1 MMRVVDTIRTR
12 ITTMNSQRYEE
23 LLPYADSIQ
32 GFKALV
38 MSESKCSVGIKALS
52 HVANID
58 ERESKEFVREY
69 YSRMDIKL
77 VAPRVLFNEYSK
89 S

>member
-1 MMRVVDTIRTR
+1 
-12 ITTMNSQRYEE
+12 MNSQRYEE
-23 LLPYADSIQ
+23 LLTYADSIQ

-38 MSESKCSVGIKALS
+38 MSESKCSVGIKALC
-52 HVANID
+52 HVSGID

>member
-1 MMRVVDTIRTR
+1 MEVVDMTKTMT
-12 ITTMNSQRYEE
+12 TTMNSQRYEE
-23 LLPYADSIQ
+23 LLTYADSIQ

-38 MSESKCSVGIKALS
+38 MSESKCSVGIKALC

-58 ERESKEFVREY
+58 ERESREFVSEY
-69 YSRMDIKL
+69 YSHMDIKL

>member
-1 MMRVVDTIRTR
+1 
-12 ITTMNSQRYEE
+12 MNSQRYEE
-23 LLPYADSIQ
+23 LLSYADSIQ

-38 MSESKCSVGIKALS
+38 MSESKCSVAIKALC

-58 ERESKEFVREY
+58 EREAKEFVREY
-69 YSRMDIKL
+69 YSHMDIKL

>member
-1 MMRVVDTIRTR
+1 MMEVVDTIRTMT
-12 ITTMNSQRYEE
+12 TTMNSQRYEE
-23 LLPYADSIQ
+23 LLTYADSIQ

-38 MSESKCSVGIKALS
+38 MSESKCSVGIKALC

-58 ERESKEFVREY
+58 EKESKEFVREY
-69 YSRMDIKL
+69 YSHMDIKL

-89 S
+89 N